1 MAMQM
6 NKGRGHDVIPFPGE
20 TTSIAGVGI
29 YHLCMEN
36 LRIVPA
42 MENDV
47 PQILELI
54 KGLAEY
60 ERLSHAV
67 EADEERLRRTLFGE
81 RPAAE
86 VWMAF
91 VEDENAG
98 EECAGFALFFTNY
111 STFLGKP
118 GLYLEDVFVKPHLRR
133 QGIGLALLKKLATIA
148 RERDYG
154 RMEWSVLDWNEPAI
168 NFYKKLGAAPL
179 DEWTMFRLTGKALAS
194 FGEG

>member
-1 MAMQM
+1 MA
-6 NKGRGHDVIPFPGE
+6 D
-20 TTSIAGVGI
+20 
-29 YHLCMEN
+29 

-42 MENDV
+42 TEQDV
-47 PQILELI
+47 PAIFDLI
-54 KGLAEY
+54 RGLAEY
-60 ERLSHAV
+60 ERLLHV
-67 EADEERLRRTLFGE
+67 FEATEDRLRRTLFGE

-86 VWMAF
+86 VLMAF
-91 VEDENAG
+91 QG

-133 QGIGLALLKKLATIA
+133 KGIGLALLKKLAAIA

-168 NFYKKLGAAPL
+168 HFYKKLGAVPL
-179 DEWTMFRLTGKALAS
+179 DEWTMFRLTGEAS
-194 FGEG
+194 GEFRARSNSYWYCARSSSRLSGRTSADCRRAEPGSAHAG

>member
-1 MAMQM
+1 MP
-6 NKGRGHDVIPFPGE
+6 DI
-20 TTSIAGVGI
+20 T
-29 YHLCMEN
+29 
-36 LRIVPA
+36 IVPA
-42 MENDV
+42 TPHDV

-67 EADEERLRRTLFGE
+67 EADEDRLRRTLFGD

-86 VWMAF
+86 VLLAH
-91 VEDENAG
+91 DDA
-98 EECAGFALFFTNY
+98 ECVGFAVFFTNF

-118 GLYLEDVFVKPHLRR
+118 GLYLEDVFVKPHARR
-133 QGIGLALLKKLATIA
+133 KGIGLKILKRLAAIA

-168 NFYKKLGAAPL
+168 NFYKKLGAPPL
-179 DEWTMFRLTGKALAS
+179 EEWTMFRLTGEALAN
-194 FGEG
+194 FR

>member
-1 MAMQM
+1 MAE
-6 NKGRGHDVIPFPGE
+6 I
-20 TTSIAGVGI
+20 
-29 YHLCMEN
+29 
-36 LRIVPA
+36 RIVPA
-42 MENDV
+42 TERDV

-60 ERLSHAV
+60 ERLLHGF
-67 EADEERLRRTLFGE
+67 EATEERLRRTLFGD

-86 VWMAF
+86 VWLAF
-91 VEDENAG
+91 AG

-133 QGIGLALLKKLATIA
+133 KGIGMALLKKLAAIA

-154 RMEWSVLDWNEPAI
+154 RMEWSVLDWNEPTI
-168 NFYKKLGAAPL
+168 NFYKRLGAVPL
-179 DEWTMFRLTGKALAS
+179 DEWTMFRLTGEALTNFAR
-194 FGEG
+194 E